1 VSAGKVGD
9 LETRALVRGLC
20 SPLVVGFSFVSLV
33 AVFFYDQVDFFW
45 FRSLILF
52 PSTLGCG
59 CSLFPSRSNPRL
71 AFSIPYSHGMPSPI
85 ERSCLASLPP
95 VRRSVRILHSFVSS
109 SSPMAASFFSV
120 AGFLLLLQRKGSWGG
135 VGDRTSWVL
144 MHRWMASF
152 FDSSSLYYVRVRF
165 SIGFGLVR

>member
-1 VSAGKVGD
+1 MSAGKVGD

-45 FRSLILF
+45 FRSLSLF
-52 PSTLGCG
+52 LLLGCG
-59 CSLFPSRSNPRL
+59 CSLFPSRYNPRP

-120 AGFLLLLQRKGSWGG
+120 AGFPLLLQREGSWGG
-135 VGDRTSWVL
+135 VGDRPSWVL

-165 SIGFGLVR
+165 SIGFGLAR

>member
-1 VSAGKVGD
+1 VSASRVGD

-20 SPLVVGFSFVSLV
+20 SPLVVGFSSVSLV

-45 FRSLILF
+45 FRSLFSFLL
-52 PSTLGCG
+52 LGCG

-71 AFSIPYSHGMPSPI
+71 AFQSLYSHGICPLLNKPVSPPY
-85 ERSCLASLPP
+85 LASAVP
-95 VRRSVRILHSFVSS
+95 SVSCIVSFPLVS
-109 SSPMAASFFSV
+109 PLAASFFTV
-120 AGFLLLLQRKGSWGG
+120 AGFPLLLQREGSWGG
-135 VGDRTSWVL
+135 VGDRPSWVL

-165 SIGFGLVR
+165 PIGFGLVR